1 MKLGLVQEL
10 EIVKI
15 TENGV
20 YLSDPEDGAADSTQK
35 REGHPSAELLPE
47 NLAITKVL
55 LPKNQSP
62 KNAQLGMRL
71 SVFLYKDSEDRPIAT
86 TTIPPLTLG
95 SIAMLP
101 VKEVTKIGAFLSWG
115 LAKDLLLPFKE
126 QIVRV
131 KEGDSVLV
139 ALYVDKSNRL
149 CATAK
154 IYDYLRTDSTYQ
166 ENDHVTGTVYELI
179 EAFGAFVAVDNR
191 YSALIPKQEL
201 FRPLHPGDIVTAR
214 VSRVLPDGKLTLS
227 VREPA
232 YRELSSDAEL
242 IYKKLIAAG
251 GFLPYHDKTDPE
263 TIREVF
269 ALSKN
274 AFKRAVGH
282 LLKEKKIRLS
292 NVGIKAVGVD
302 SSHAPANLKI

>member
-1 MKLGLVQEL
+1 MKLGVVQEL

-20 YLSDPEDGAADSTQK
+20 YLSEVEDSTPGGTQ
-35 REGHPSAELLPE
+35 AEKGESFFTKPLPGD
-47 NLAITKVL
+47 LAVTKVL

-95 SIAMLP
+95 TTAMLP
-101 VKEVTKIGAFLSWG
+101 VKEVTKIGAFLNWG

-131 KEGDSVLV
+131 KTGDSVLV

-154 IYDYLRTDSTYQ
+154 IYDYLRTDSKYQ
-166 ENDHVTGTVYELI
+166 ENDTVTGTVYELI
-179 EAFGAFVAVDNR
+179 EAFGAFVAVDNC

-201 FRPLHPGDIVTAR
+201 FRLLQPGDIVTAR
-214 VSRVLPDGKLTLS
+214 VCKVLPDGKLTLS

-232 YRELSSDAEL
+232 YRELLGDAEL
-242 IYKKLIAAG
+242 IYEKLIAAG

-263 TIREVF
+263 TIKQVF

-282 LLKEKKIRLS
+282 LLKERKITLS
-292 NVGIKAVGVD
+292 DVGIKAVGVD
-302 SSHAPANLKI
+302 SSHAQQMK